1 MIKTKIHL
9 LTVIQGLILLVY
21 EDARG
26 HQFEAISPL
35 GYVYRHREIYYSAS
49 GAVAKGRRWV
59 KGLAR
64 EEF

>member
-1 MIKTKIHL
+1 MTKTKIHL
-9 LTVIQGLILLVY
+9 LTVIEGLILLVY
-21 EDARG
+21 EDASG
-26 HQFEAISPL
+26 YQFEAIAPS

-49 GAVAKGRRWV
+49 GAEAKGRRWV